1 MIVVITIVMLLAC
14 IVLGFFVLVQQ
25 PKGGG
30 LAGSFG
36 SLGTQVMGVKQSNDI
51 MEKGTWASMGIVAG
65 LCIMSVMFFEKPKT
79 MDKNMLQQQQA
90 PAQQQQ
96 APAQAPAQ
104 GGGAAPQGK

>member
-1 MIVVITIVMLLAC
+1 MLLAC

-36 SLGTQVMGVKQSNDI
+36 GMSTQVMGVKQSNDI
-51 MEKGTWASMGIVAG
+51 MEKGTWASMGIVAA

-79 MDKNMLQQQQA
+79 MDKRQLQQNSAPAQQA
-90 PAQQQQ
+90 PA
-96 APAQAPAQ
+96 APAAPAQ
-104 GGGAAPQGK
+104 GGGTAPQGK

>member
-14 IVLGFFVLVQQ
+14 AVLAFFVLVQQ

-51 MEKGTWASMGIVAG
+51 MEKGTWASMGVVAG
-65 LCIMSVMFFEKPKT
+65 LCIISVMFFETPKAL
-79 MDKNMLQQQQA
+79 DKGKAPQQSSAPAQQQA
-90 PAQQQQ
+90 PA
-96 APAQAPAQ
+96 APAQ
-104 GGGAAPQGK
+104 GGGAAPQGQ